1 MQKVRQRLPFQ
12 LPKAE
17 STRSLCS
24 AGDELKRKKI
34 DCHFFR
40 QQHLPASAAASGEI
54 PCCLRKCPAELQ
66 GTQSTEEGLAPC
78 VPVVWECS
86 TFMELPA
93 RQPGS
98 ARSMKPTTISPGKKR
113 GEKRSRN
120 KAWLWNWKW
129 RDVPGERGRG
139 VPDLARAEVQGMEVG
154 VEHPAAPPGRKPL
167 PGQQERLSKHEAL
180 GTGAN
185 ISACDGSADVSIS
198 GATTMMGYFY
208 FLEGSGKW
216 KEMGNFI
223 TSHLQ

>member
-1 MQKVRQRLPFQ
+1 MQKVRQRSPFQ

-17 STRSLCS
+17 STGSLCS

-129 RDVPGERGRG
+129 RDVPGGRGRG
-139 VPDLARAEVQGMEVG
+139 VPDLARAEVQGMSGSWSGASRCTPWE
-154 VEHPAAPPGRKPL
+154 
-167 PGQQERLSKHEAL
+167 EAL
-180 GTGAN
+180 ARTTGKAQQTR
-185 ISACDGSADVSIS
+185 SLEDWSK
-198 GATTMMGYFY
+198 YFI
-208 FLEGSGKW
+208 LRW
-216 KEMGNFI
+216 KR
-223 TSHLQ
+223 